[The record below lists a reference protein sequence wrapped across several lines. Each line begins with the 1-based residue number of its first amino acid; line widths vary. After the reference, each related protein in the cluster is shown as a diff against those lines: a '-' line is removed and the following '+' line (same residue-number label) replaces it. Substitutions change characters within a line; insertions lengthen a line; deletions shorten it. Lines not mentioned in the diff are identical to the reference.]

1 MNDEPGINW
10 NLLSLNPPTPDGYL
24 EYIENSTNRWRG
36 ALFSHSPYTSDDD
49 DDDYDDDVSDYSSNA
64 DTEIIDFVNP
74 EDDEMDID
82 DDDDSDENTVVMD
95 FDDTHSD
102 FINEDL

>member
-24 EYIENSTNRWRG
+24 EYIENITNRWRG

-82 DDDDSDENTVVMD
+82 DDDSDENTVVMD